1 MSEWNYGRWALNLR
15 SMRADL
21 LQVLLWSERSETAT
35 ATSSNSWL
43 NSWLLNR
50 PSAMLSGH
58 LPGQSATL
66 PINVQAISEM
76 LLKLCH
82 HVCQLTMRTT
92 INIMSACCLGEY
104 IQTTFE
110 IMIGD
115 NMFRAC
121 IINEECWCW
130 RDLIWPQNIVTHVGA
145 YTMSIT
151 FQTSIRWRTLTSFG
165 YYVICSNVCC

>member
-1 MSEWNYGRWALNLR
+1 MRALVLGGGREEKGKETAKGMGKGMGDMSEWNYGRWALNLR

-66 PINVQAISEM
+66 PIN
-76 LLKLCH
+76 
-82 HVCQLTMRTT
+82 
-92 INIMSACCLGEY
+92 GP
-104 IQTTFE
+104 
-110 IMIGD
+110 
-115 NMFRAC
+115 
-121 IINEECWCW
+121 
-130 RDLIWPQNIVTHVGA
+130 LI
-145 YTMSIT
+145 
-151 FQTSIRWRTLTSFG
+151 
-165 YYVICSNVCC
+165 